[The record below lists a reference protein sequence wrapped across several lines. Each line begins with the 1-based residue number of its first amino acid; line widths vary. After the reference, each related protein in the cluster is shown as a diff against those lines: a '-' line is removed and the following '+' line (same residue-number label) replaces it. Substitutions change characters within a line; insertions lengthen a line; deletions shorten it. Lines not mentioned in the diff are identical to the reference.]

1 MTGENESV
9 EDLTAA
15 DTAPEPARAPRGPAN
30 RVAVVTGAS
39 SGIGRAAATELCRRG
54 WTVALVG
61 RDEARLAGAVEAAR
75 AAPVGPGGPAGS
87 AEGYRCD
94 FGRLDDVRALAGRLR
109 AAYPRIDLLAN
120 NAGGAFGQ
128 RRSTVDG
135 LDQTMQ
141 INHLAPFLLSH
152 ELRDALRGG
161 RIVNTASGAH
171 TTGTLDPDDFDSAGQ
186 RFRSLAVYATAK
198 QANVLFASEAARR
211 WPDILSTSYHP
222 GIVRSRFGNES
233 AVIAFFFRFA
243 PFIRTPEKGAE
254 TLVWLATT
262 DASAI
267 TPGGYYMDR
276 KLRSPSD
283 RASDPDLAARLWEAS
298 LRAVGLARPA
308 EPL

>member
-1 MTGENESV
+1 MSQDV
-9 EDLTAA
+9 TAH
-15 DTAPEPARAPRGPAN
+15 

-39 SGIGRAAATELCRRG
+39 SGIGMAAATELCRRG

-61 RDEARLAGAVEAAR
+61 RDEARLAHAVETAR
-75 AAPVGPGGPAGS
+75 AAGSGPAGGS

-94 FGRLDDVRALAGRLR
+94 FDRLDDVRALAVRLR
-109 AAYPRIDLLAN
+109 ADHPRIDVLAN

-141 INHLAPFLLSH
+141 VNHLAPFLLSH
-152 ELRDALRGG
+152 ELRPTLRGG

-171 TTGTLDPDDFDSAGQ
+171 AAGTLDPDDLDSSRQ
-186 RFRSLAVYATAK
+186 RFRSLAVYGTAK
-198 QANVLFASEAARR
+198 QANVLFAKEAARR

-222 GIVRSRFGNES
+222 GVVRSRFGNES
-233 AVIAFFFRFA
+233 AVIGFFFRVA
-243 PFIRTPEKGAE
+243 PFIRTPAKGAE

-262 DASAI
+262 DPSGI

-276 KLRSPSD
+276 KERTPAP
-283 RASDPDLAARLWEAS
+283 RAADPDLAARLWEAS
-298 LRAVGLARPA
+298 LKAVGLAPA

>member
-1 MTGENESV
+1 MTGENGPV
-9 EDLTAA
+9 EDLTASGPR
-15 DTAPEPARAPRGPAN
+15 DPAR

-61 RDEARLAGAVEAAR
+61 RDESRLAQAVETAR
-75 AAPVGPGGPAGS
+75 AAANGKDGPGGGS

-94 FGRLDDVRALAGRLR
+94 FGRLDDVRGLAGRLR
-109 AAYPRIDLLAN
+109 AAHPRIDVLAN

-141 INHLAPFLLSH
+141 VNHLAPFLLSH
-152 ELRDALRGG
+152 ELREALRGG

-171 TTGTLDPDDFDSAGQ
+171 ATGTLDPDDLDSSRQ
-186 RFRSLAVYATAK
+186 RFRSLAVYGTAK
-198 QANVLFASEAARR
+198 QANILFAKEAARR

-222 GIVRSRFGNES
+222 GVVRSRFGNES
-233 AVIAFFFRFA
+233 AVIAFFFRVA
-243 PFIRTPEKGAE
+243 PFIRTPAKGAE

-262 DASAI
+262 DASGI

-276 KLRSPSD
+276 KQRTPSA
-283 RASDPDLAARLWEAS
+283 RAADPDLAARLWEAS